1 MRQNSLVHHLRRRSS
16 VLLYSKECKNRP
28 HTVPLNLKGHVPNM
42 IDSIFFLREK
52 KPCFEPDSIFFYY
65 IWRYD
70 LCGRN
75 LAGKKI
81 KSLPVGGLRTISLP
95 PFRKAITCP
104 LIHFTCGVQIN
115 IAALVLPGGSRACHL
130 SSRLFSLLFFPVLIA
145 SQESRRGLYVR
156 FYLQR
161 STRQGV
167 GGTKWSLNLRT
178 APSKLLEGMLQ
189 AH

>member
-1 MRQNSLVHHLRRRSS
+1 MRQNSLVHHLHRRSS

-42 IDSIFFLREK
+42 IDSFFFKKEK
-52 KPCFEPDSIFFYY
+52 KPCFEPDSIFY
-65 IWRYD
+65 ITFGDMICVGEIW
-70 LCGRN
+70 LE
-75 LAGKKI
+75 KI
-81 KSLPVGGLRTISLP
+81 KSLPVGGSRTISSP

-104 LIHFTCGVQIN
+104 FIHFTCAVQIN

-145 SQESRRGLYVR
+145 SQESQRGLYVR

>member
-1 MRQNSLVHHLRRRSS
+1 MRQNSLVHHLHRRSS
-16 VLLYSKECKNRP
+16 VLLYSKQCKNIP
-28 HTVPLNLKGHVPNM
+28 HTAPLNLKGHVPNM
-42 IDSIFFLREK
+42 INSFFFFFKRKETLFWSRQYFTLHLEIWFVWEK
-52 KPCFEPDSIFFYY
+52 SG
-65 IWRYD
+65 W
-70 LCGRN
+70 
-75 LAGKKI
+75 KKI
-81 KSLPVGGLRTISLP
+81 KSLPVGGSRTISLP

-104 LIHFTCGVQIN
+104 FIHFTCGVQIN